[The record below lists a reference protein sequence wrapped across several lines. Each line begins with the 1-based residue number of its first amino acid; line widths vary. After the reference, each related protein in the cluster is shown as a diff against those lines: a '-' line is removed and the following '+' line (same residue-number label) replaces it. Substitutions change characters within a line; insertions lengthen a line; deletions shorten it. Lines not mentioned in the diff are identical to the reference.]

1 MFLVGSSPR
10 QSIPS
15 IDAPIISSSDG
26 RGSLR
31 TPFDPI
37 PGVQRAPLLLAFGR
51 GSRLILQNLLAPAL
65 ESAIF
70 RGNPD
75 CFAWEMALEISSLG
89 ALRGPERGPWLVI
102 FMVFFFTR

>member
-37 PGVQRAPLLLAFGR
+37 PGFQRPPLLLAFGR
-51 GSRLILQNLLAPAL
+51 GSRLILQTCWLQPWNQPFFGVTLIAL
-65 ESAIF
+65 HG
-70 RGNPD
+70 R
-75 CFAWEMALEISSLG
+75 WH
-89 ALRGPERGPWLVI
+89 
-102 FMVFFFTR
+102 